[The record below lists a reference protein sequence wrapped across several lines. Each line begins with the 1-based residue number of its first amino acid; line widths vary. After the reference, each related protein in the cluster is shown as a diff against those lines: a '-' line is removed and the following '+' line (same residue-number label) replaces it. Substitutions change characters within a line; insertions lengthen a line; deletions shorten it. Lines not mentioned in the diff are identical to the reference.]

1 MPKVVS
7 QSIVC
12 TDTQDKEEYA
22 TDVPLYVYY
31 CICGKLALIIGKV
44 DCVYRRIRA
53 CIISADTTMDKL
65 PLRKRDGA
73 RVIDA
78 TKHSSRTYSDPGKRI
93 LLKRCVYY
101 VVMINLCMTLGYCS
115 VDHKE

>member
-31 CICGKLALIIGKV
+31 CICGKLALIIGMK
-44 DCVYRRIRA
+44 DCVLVYVNGI
-53 CIISADTTMDKL
+53 
-65 PLRKRDGA
+65 KRMN
-73 RVIDA
+73 VC
-78 TKHSSRTYSDPGKRI
+78 TKY
-93 LLKRCVYY
+93 L
-101 VVMINLCMTLGYCS
+101 
-115 VDHKE
+115 

>member
-31 CICGKLALIIGKV
+31 CICGKLALIIGKIDSRI
-44 DCVYRRIRA
+44 DCVSSKYR
-53 CIISADTTMDKL
+53 L
-65 PLRKRDGA
+65 
-73 RVIDA
+73 
-78 TKHSSRTYSDPGKRI
+78 
-93 LLKRCVYY
+93 
-101 VVMINLCMTLGYCS
+101 
-115 VDHKE
+115 

>member
-31 CICGKLALIIGKV
+31 CICGKLALIIGKI
-44 DCVYRRIRA
+44 DCVQLAQSTDYKYME
-53 CIISADTTMDKL
+53 CITHVYM
-65 PLRKRDGA
+65 
-73 RVIDA
+73 RV
-78 TKHSSRTYSDPGKRI
+78 
-93 LLKRCVYY
+93 
-101 VVMINLCMTLGYCS
+101 
-115 VDHKE
+115 